1 MDNNEKNTKPGENK
15 EEAIADYKAQLKRLK
30 EELDE
35 LKKASGHLST
45 EAKKHFDVGAAEL
58 EKLYQETNEK
68 FDELKGKA
76 ESSYK
81 EAKAF
86 VELTNKALRHSF
98 NYFMSHYRKK

>member
-1 MDNNEKNTKPGENK
+1 MDNNEKNTETK
-15 EEAIADYKAQLKRLK
+15 EEAIADYKAQLNHLK
-30 EELDE
+30 EELEE
-35 LKKASGHLST
+35 LKETTEHLSV

-58 EKLYQETNEK
+58 ERLYHETNEK
-68 FDELKGKA
+68 FDELKSKT

>member
-1 MDNNEKNTKPGENK
+1 MDNNEKNTESR
-15 EEAIADYKAQLKRLK
+15 EAIADYKAQLKRLK
-30 EELDE
+30 DELEEL
-35 LKKASGHLST
+35 KATTEHLGV

-58 EKLYQETNEK
+58 ERLYHETNEK
-68 FDELKGKA
+68 FDELKSKT